1 MKDAQ
6 NTLRART
13 SADPQ
18 DALSGRSPLRA
29 MPYSRAMDLTFVGWI
44 VVGLIAG
51 IISGIIAGGRTL
63 RGWMPS
69 LAIGLIAAWITGWV
83 LVNVVKIDSVTSI
96 YIAAVVSTITA
107 ILLRAIINTVSFSED

>member
-1 MKDAQ
+1 
-6 NTLRART
+6 
-13 SADPQ
+13 
-18 DALSGRSPLRA
+18 

-44 VVGLIAG
+44 IVGLIAG

-69 LAIGLIAAWITGWV
+69 LAIGLIAAWLSGWV
-83 LVNVVKIDSVTSI
+83 LVEIVNIDPVASI
-96 YIAAVVSTITA
+96 YIAAVFATITA

>member
-1 MKDAQ
+1 MTWGQPAER
-6 NTLRART
+6 NH
-13 SADPQ
+13 
-18 DALSGRSPLRA
+18 SGNRA
-29 MPYSRAMDLTFVGWI
+29 MPYCRAMDLTFVGWI

-83 LVNVVKIDSVTSI
+83 LVNVVKVDPVGSV
-96 YIAAVVSTITA
+96 YIAAVVATITA
-107 ILLRAIINTVSFSED
+107 ILLRAIINTVSFSGD

>member
-1 MKDAQ
+1 MKEAE
-6 NTLRART
+6 NAVHASTP
-13 SADPQ
+13 ADPHG
-18 DALSGRSPLRA
+18 ALSGRLWLRT
-29 MPYSRAMDLTFVGWI
+29 MPYSRAMDLTVVGWI

-69 LAIGLIAAWITGWV
+69 LAIGLIAAWLSGWV
-83 LVNVVKIDSVTSI
+83 LVEIVNIDPVASI
-96 YIAAVVSTITA
+96 YIAAVFATITA